1 MRYLY
6 AAAASLAVC
15 SGAAFAQTTAPAPTS
30 PNMVLSSSE
39 CTKVWQQANPSGAA
53 KLEQSK
59 AASYVS
65 DFKSAD
71 ANADMSLDQNE
82 WLAAC
87 NKGLIKSSS
96 SSGASS
102 GSSGSSTSGSSGSME
117 K

>member
-1 MRYLY
+1 MRYFY
-6 AAAASLAVC
+6 AAAVSLVAC
-15 SGAAFAQTTAPAPTS
+15 STAAIAQTTPPAASPPAAS

-53 KLEQSK
+53 KLEQTK

-71 ANADMSLDQNE
+71 TNSDSSLDQNE
-82 WLAAC
+82 WMAAC
-87 NKGLIKSSS
+87 NKGLIKSSA

-102 GSSGSSTSGSSGSME
+102 GSSGSME